1 MGLPRLQFTV
11 RRIMITVAVVALLF
25 GASRETTRL
34 VHRAQH
40 YRYFAMLHSNTE
52 KRRLA
57 DLALTRAEIARCKD
71 PAAVRARWQKSG
83 FAPKDLHLF
92 VRDDRRLIRRV
103 EILRRMIAYHVRM
116 RGRFE
121 STVWRPWRSV
131 EQDEMPE
138 WDVGDSSGDGL
149 RE

>member
-1 MGLPRLQFTV
+1 
-11 RRIMITVAVVALLF
+11 MIAVAVVALLV

-34 VHRAQH
+34 VHRAQR

-52 KRRLA
+52 RQRLA

-71 PAAVRARWQKSG
+71 PVAVRARWQKSG
-83 FAPKDLHLF
+83 FAPEDLHLF
-92 VRDDRRLIRRV
+92 VRDDRRPIRRAEV
-103 EILRRMIAYHVRM
+103 LRRMIAYHARM

-121 STVWRPWRSV
+121 SAVWRPWRSV

-138 WDVGDSSGDGL
+138 WDHGDPYGGGSP
-149 RE
+149 E